1 MRQRLLGTIPLCF
14 FLAHWIHHA
23 NEGYPG
29 YILWL
34 CNLNNLLL
42 AAGIL
47 TGWKLL
53 TQIGILW
60 LLPALP
66 LWAIE
71 SWMYGDWPLTSILSH
86 IGALS
91 VGLYLLPR
99 LGMNKYVWIPALV
112 YAFIVQQLTRL
123 LTPSKLNVNVA
134 FEAYMDWKEIFPH
147 YWQFWLFVALEATLG
162 LFLLNWFLAKR
173 FPDSPLTHKVHEDST
188 KF

>member
-1 MRQRLLGTIPLCF
+1 MLYRLLGVIPLCF
-14 FLAHWIHHA
+14 FFAHWIHHA

-42 AAGIL
+42 AIGIL
-47 TGWKLL
+47 SGWKRL

-60 LLPALP
+60 LIPAIP

-86 IGALS
+86 IGALT
-91 VGLYLLPR
+91 VGLILLPR
-99 LGMNKYVWIPALV
+99 IGMNKMVWLPALI
-112 YAFIVQQLTRL
+112 YALIIQQLTKW
-123 LTPSKLNVNVA
+123 LTPAKLNVNVA
-134 FEAYMDWKEIFPH
+134 FSAYMGWEEIFPH
-147 YWQFWLFVALEATLG
+147 YWQFWLFVAIEAGLG

-173 FPDSPLTHKVHEDST
+173 FPEPNAKAQRRQV
-188 KF
+188 K